1 MRNLSQLPTLLNLD
15 ATIIHG
21 TKRLRLADD
30 CRIKVNSSTHQS
42 LPPTCGLTTSMTM
55 WCVFAALLCALPA
68 VAFGLRS
75 EHGMVASGHRL
86 ASEAGITM
94 LRQGG
99 NAIDAAIATSL
110 ALGVV
115 SPSSCGIGGGG
126 FMVVF
131 DQRTATV
138 ATLDY
143 REAAPAAAT
152 RDLFIRNGAAVP
164 ELSLWSGL
172 AVAVPGE
179 VAGLAA
185 ASQRFGSLPLSVVA
199 APAIEYARNGF
210 PIGEHL
216 AQMIAGQRDR
226 IAAHPRLAA
235 LLFRADGTP
244 LQADDVLRQPDL
256 ARTLEHVASSG
267 APGFYNG
274 PVAEAIVATVR
285 AAGGVMTLSDLAD
298 YRPIW
303 RPPVHGR
310 FDGYNIYSMP
320 PPSAGG
326 GVLVTI
332 LNVLSTYDL
341 TALEHNSPTY
351 MHLLA
356 EAMQFAFADRAAF
369 YGDPDFVDVPLAWL
383 LSPARANQLR
393 RRLSAAT
400 TFSPRFYGSRFA
412 AGDRGT
418 SHLSV
423 IDSDGNAVACTT
435 SVNTAFGSM
444 LTAGDSGIILNNTMD
459 DFSAQPGVPN
469 VYGLIGAEVN
479 AVGPKKRPL
488 SSMSPTIV
496 TRDGKAVAVAGGSG
510 GPFIIS
516 GTLQALLNSLVFN
529 QEASA
534 ALAAPRIHHQW
545 APPVLMLEDGI
556 RPIDRSAL
564 RRLGHQS
571 TSVPK
576 IGAVQLI
583 RRSPDGWLDGAADP
597 RKGGEAVGW

>member
-1 MRNLSQLPTLLNLD
+1 M
-15 ATIIHG
+15 
-21 TKRLRLADD
+21 
-30 CRIKVNSSTHQS
+30 
-42 LPPTCGLTTSMTM
+42 
-55 WCVFAALLCALPA
+55 
-68 VAFGLRS
+68 
-75 EHGMVASGHRL
+75 
-86 ASEAGITM
+86 
-94 LRQGG
+94 
-99 NAIDAAIATSL
+99 
-110 ALGVV
+110 
-115 SPSSCGIGGGG
+115 
-126 FMVVF
+126 
-131 DQRTATV
+131 
-138 ATLDY
+138 
-143 REAAPAAAT
+143 
-152 RDLFIRNGAAVP
+152 
-164 ELSLWSGL
+164 
-172 AVAVPGE
+172 
-179 VAGLAA
+179 
-185 ASQRFGSLPLSVVA
+185 
-199 APAIEYARNGF
+199 
-210 PIGEHL
+210 
-216 AQMIAGQRDR
+216 
-226 IAAHPRLAA
+226 
-235 LLFRADGTP
+235 
-244 LQADDVLRQPDL
+244 LRQPDL

-267 APGFYNG
+267 APGFYDG

-356 EAMQFAFADRAAF
+356 EAMQFAFADRAAL

-469 VYGLIGAEVN
+469 VYGLIGAEAN

-496 TRDGKAVAVAGGSG
+496 TRDGKAVAVARGLWRSFHYQRDPPGLVEQSRLQPGGVG
-510 GPFIIS
+510 C
-516 GTLQALLNSLVFN
+516 A
-529 QEASA
+529 
-534 ALAAPRIHHQW
+534 R
-545 APPVLMLEDGI
+545 
-556 RPIDRSAL
+556 
-564 RRLGHQS
+564 
-571 TSVPK
+571 
-576 IGAVQLI
+576 
-583 RRSPDGWLDGAADP
+583 GAADSPPVGTAGAHAGRRDPSDRPQCATPP
-597 RKGGEAVGW
+597 RAPEHERS